1 MGTRESS
8 GALMPEVGKGSPSY
22 FACSA
27 CREAQGLAA
36 AYKDRDPRSKNTR
49 ARTGRERKARGNRNI
64 RMLGVIVEYVCTCGH
79 VGWSKHQGVLKLPHN
94 GEVPEGPLF
103 LEEKARR
110 R

>member
-1 MGTRESS
+1 
-8 GALMPEVGKGSPSY
+8 MPEVGKGSPSY

-27 CREAQGLAA
+27 CREAQGMAA
-36 AYKDRDPRSKNTR
+36 VYKDRDPRSKNTR

-79 VGWSKHQGVLKLPHN
+79 TGWSKHQDVLKLPHN
-94 GEVPEGPLF
+94 GTVPEGPLF